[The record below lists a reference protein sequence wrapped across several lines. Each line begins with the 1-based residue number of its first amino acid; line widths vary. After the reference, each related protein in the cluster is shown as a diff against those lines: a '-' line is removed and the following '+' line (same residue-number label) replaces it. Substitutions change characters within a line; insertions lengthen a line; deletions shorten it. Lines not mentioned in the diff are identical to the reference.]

1 MLPIQ
6 PLLEITDCVH
16 PLLRGKKILVGITGS
31 VAAYK
36 ALPLI
41 RLLRKA
47 GAEVRVIVT
56 RSGLKFVTRNAIE
69 ALSNTPVYTSA
80 WMRNDATP
88 SRAKKAKR
96 EPIDADTANSTPSPV
111 SATGSI
117 HIDLARWADA
127 MVIAP
132 ATANFMARVASGLA
146 SDLLSTELLAF
157 RGPVLIAP
165 AMNPSMFSHPATQA
179 NLSRLREFGYR
190 VLQPEAGLT
199 ACGETGVGR
208 LPDPESLLIEIG
220 SCFRPKSVSSHPRVG
235 ITLGATQSPL
245 DPVRYITNHSSGLMG
260 AALAWAAWQ
269 SGREVTL
276 LKGVIDP
283 RVPLPPCNKVFE
295 VTTASEMAHAAKEVW
310 PDHLDLWIAAAAVLD
325 WDVANPMTHK
335 IKKEA
340 KTEPE
345 LRWKLNPDIL
355 AYVGKSKRPGQKI
368 LGFAAETDWA
378 IEKARAKLLAKNCD
392 GLFCNLVGQ
401 PAGSDR
407 PSAFGSTE
415 NEGYW
420 LTSKDSAKEAT
431 QVPRLPKL
439 HLAQKLIEWTL
450 S

>member
-16 PLLRGKKILVGITGS
+16 PLVRGKKILLGITGS

-56 RSGLKFVTRNAIE
+56 RSGLKFVTCNAIE
-69 ALSNTPVYTSA
+69 ALSNTSVYTSA
-80 WMRNDATP
+80 WMRNDGTS
-88 SRAKKAKR
+88 SRTKR
-96 EPIDADTANSTPSPV
+96 VKLEALADQRDDSTPSPV
-111 SATGSI
+111 SATGSV
-117 HIDLARWADA
+117 HIDLARWADL
-127 MVIAP
+127 MVVAP
-132 ATANFMARVASGLA
+132 ATANFMARVANGFA

-179 NLSRLREFGYR
+179 NISRLREFGYR
-190 VLQPEAGLT
+190 VLQPDAGLT
-199 ACGETGVGR
+199 ACGEKGVGR
-208 LPDPESLLIEIG
+208 LPEPESLLVEIG
-220 SCFRPKSVSSHPRVG
+220 SCFRPKTVSSHQRVG
-235 ITLGATQSPL
+235 ITLGATQSSL

-283 RVPLPPCNKVFE
+283 RVPLPPCQKIFE

-325 WDVANPMTHK
+325 WDIANPLPQK

-340 KTEPE
+340 KKEPD
-345 LRWKLNPDIL
+345 LHWKLNPDIL

-368 LGFAAETDWA
+368 LGFAAETDWV

-392 GLFCNLVGQ
+392 ALFCNLVGK
-401 PAGSDR
+401 PTGSHR

-420 LTSKDSAKEAT
+420 LTSKDPAKEAT